1 MQVDTATV
9 AFAGTLV
16 IICLSLMGV
25 MIQVN
30 RTLAGLAKEVGV
42 LTAKVEALTAGV
54 EANRVAIEANRVA
67 VDEQIRLL
75 RAEIREGR
83 RDMDRKLE
91 RLRDRV
97 DANAATHDANIKEVG
112 AQVVA
117 FNERV
122 SRVEGYI
129 EATSSGEWPVAS
141 GQ

>member
-1 MQVDTATV
+1 MLPVSRLSPPESSRSPPESKPTRSAT
-9 AFAGTLV
+9 
-16 IICLSLMGV
+16 
-25 MIQVN
+25 
-30 RTLAGLAKEVGV
+30 
-42 LTAKVEALTAGV
+42 EA
-54 EANRVAIEANRVA
+54 IRVA
-67 VDEQIRLL
+67 VDEQIGLL
-75 RAEIREGR
+75 RTESREGR
-83 RDMDRKLE
+83 RDLDRKLE

-129 EATSSGEWPVAS
+129 EATSDGEWPVAS